1 MDQSLECPVCLNRL
15 TSSLKPKI
23 LNCGHSLCT
32 DCLLSISKKNPS
44 LCPLC
49 NTQIINP
56 EALPYNFFI
65 LERIT
70 HLEIKCNTHRDTVAD
85 YLNRQSLDGKCSLCI
100 SQADHHNYIDLID
113 FDLADFLVQ
122 KAIDIEIE
130 NPAKIPTELRQKIRK
145 LHNESNEVK
154 IQRLKEVLKCLQ
166 VIKCQTHGKNGTHV
180 NMTNGAIQCDQCK
193 KTSNSISLESQNLS
207 GQLNDRILDIASKVN
222 SFNIPFHI
230 REQLQVIISKNSEE
244 KISILVKLLDIKNTN
259 PGKVSIST
267 CNSCS
272 QEFSYPNNMPYR
284 LPCEG
289 IHVIC
294 EICAN
299 NSDKCPIDGR
309 KFIKERLGKFEVK
322 LPYCCNCEEICDN
335 AKLPI
340 LSSCGLVHCKN
351 CSKTK
356 CICGCEHSVN
366 TENIHSISKF
376 YSQLYECL
384 VIKCINDASPATHFF
399 PSEMKGYCHRCA
411 QGKRL
416 EKIEEIDLE
425 GILISECYRK
435 SREIG
440 NKLTPLLAKQLAEL
454 NSFTNLKKLEFFH
467 ILSNLNS
474 PIAAPGAQKA
484 IGLLIPE
491 PQIKSFYIQRFNS
504 VLPNP
509 SIRSSIKPWFIDLKK
524 DQIEVFCFQ
533 SFKTIYLT
541 GVSISCPINNTEGVL
556 DYLHVIKGDSFAGNL
571 EAQCLSNIKLQGIVM
586 DIMFKEP
593 VLIEELQRFL
603 IVFKIIADFVYKGNP
618 LDKAELKG
626 QDGTEFEV
634 FEANAKGFFTNGQGN
649 ISGPL
654 IRLFYRR

>member
-23 LNCGHSLCT
+23 LNCGHSLCI
-32 DCLLSISKKNPS
+32 DCLLSISKKIPS

-49 NTQIINP
+49 NTQITNP

-85 YLNRQSLDGKCSLCI
+85 YLDRQTLDAKCSSCI
-100 SQADHHNYIDLID
+100 LQQDRDNLIELID

-130 NPAKIPTELRQKIRK
+130 NPAKIPAELRQKIRK
-145 LHNESNEVK
+145 LHLESNEVK
-154 IQRLKEVLKCLQ
+154 IQRIKEVLKCLQ
-166 VIKCQTHGKNGTHV
+166 IIKCQIHGQKGTHV
-180 NMTNGAIQCDQCK
+180 NVTNGVIQCDQCK
-193 KTSNSISLESQNLS
+193 KTSDSLSLESPILS
-207 GQLNDRILDIASKVN
+207 GRLNDRILDTASNIN
-222 SFNIPFHI
+222 SFNIPFNI
-230 REQLQVIISKNSEE
+230 REQLQMITSKSSEE
-244 KISILVKLLDIKNTN
+244 KISILAKLLDVRNTN
-259 PGKVSIST
+259 PKKVSIST
-267 CNSCS
+267 CNTCS
-272 QEFSYPNNMPYR
+272 QEFSYPNNMPFR
-284 LPCEG
+284 LPCRG

-299 NSDKCPIDGR
+299 NSDKCPIDGTR
-309 KFIKERLGKFEVK
+309 FIRERLEKFEVK
-322 LPYCCNCEEICDN
+322 MPCCCSCEEICDN

-351 CSKTK
+351 CSKGK
-356 CICGCEHSVN
+356 CVCACEHSVN
-366 TENIHSISKF
+366 AENIHSISKF
-376 YSQLYECL
+376 YSQLYECR
-384 VIKCINDASPATHFF
+384 VIKCINDASPATFF
-399 PSEMKGYCHRCA
+399 SPSEMKGYCHRCA

-425 GILISECYRK
+425 GILTSECYRK

-484 IGLLIPE
+484 IGLLIPA
-491 PQIKSFYIQRFNS
+491 PQAQSLYIQRFNS

-509 SIRSSIKPWFIDLKK
+509 SIRSSIKPWFIDRKK

-533 SFKTIYLT
+533 SFKAIQLI
-541 GVSISCPINNTEGVL
+541 GVSISCPINNIEGIL

-571 EAQCLSNIKLQGIVM
+571 EAQCISNVKLQGIVA
-586 DIMFKEP
+586 DIMFRDP
-593 VLIEELQRFL
+593 VYIEELQHYL

-618 LDKAELKG
+618 LDKAQMKG

-634 FEANAKGFFTNGQGN
+634 FEASVKGFFTNGQGN